1 MFGAGSR
8 LLLTC
13 ACVMLGLATAATQ
26 QTAQQPTFKTGAQ
39 TVAIYTT
46 VTDGEGRLVPDLA
59 REDFEIYDNGK
70 LQPISVF
77 ASENQPVTVVMMLD
91 RSGSVRANFAL
102 VEQAAEAFV
111 RRLSSEDRARVGS
124 FSTTVK
130 LDPEEFTSDYEKLI
144 GIIRSELQPAGPTPL
159 WNAVNVAM
167 SALRGQEGRRV
178 VLVFTDGVDDPRN
191 FNGDRVS
198 HKDVMRRAQAEDVM
212 VYGIGLESL
221 VPYGGRRAPLPGR
234 GSIGLEPRMIS
245 QKPDEGLAKLAAES
259 GGGYFELA
267 KAEDLRAT
275 FRQVAEELHRQY
287 ALGFEPAKL
296 DGKLHKL
303 EIKVKKPGMT
313 ARARKSY
320 VAEKVNP

>member
-77 ASENQPVTVVMMLD
+77 ASENQPVTVVMMRD

-144 GIIRSELQPAGPTPL
+144 GIIRSELQPAGPT
-159 WNAVNVAM
+159 
-167 SALRGQEGRRV
+167 
-178 VLVFTDGVDDPRN
+178 D
-191 FNGDRVS
+191 
-198 HKDVMRRAQAEDVM
+198 
-212 VYGIGLESL
+212 
-221 VPYGGRRAPLPGR
+221 
-234 GSIGLEPRMIS
+234 
-245 QKPDEGLAKLAAES
+245 
-259 GGGYFELA
+259 
-267 KAEDLRAT
+267 
-275 FRQVAEELHRQY
+275 
-287 ALGFEPAKL
+287 
-296 DGKLHKL
+296 
-303 EIKVKKPGMT
+303 
-313 ARARKSY
+313 RKS
-320 VAEKVNP
+320 VV

>member
-1 MFGAGSR
+1 MFGARSR
-8 LLLTC
+8 FLLTC
-13 ACVMLGLATAATQ
+13 ACVVLGLATAATQ
-26 QTAQQPTFKTGAQ
+26 QTQQPTFKTGAQ

-46 VTDGEGRLVPDLA
+46 VTDSDGRLVPDLG

-70 LQPISVF
+70 LQSISVF
-77 ASENQPVTVVMMLD
+77 ASENQPVTVALMLD

-102 VEQAAEAFV
+102 VEEAAEAFV
-111 RRLSSEDRARVGS
+111 RRLAPDDRARVGS
-124 FSTTVK
+124 FSVDIR
-130 LDPEEFTSDYEKLI
+130 LDPEDFTSDYEKLI

-167 SALRGQEGRRV
+167 TALRGQEGRRV

-198 HKDVMRRAQAEDVM
+198 HKEVMRRAQAEDVM
-212 VYGIGLESL
+212 VYGVGLESL

-234 GSIGLEPRMIS
+234 GSLGMEPRMIS
-245 QKPDEGLAKLAAES
+245 QKPDEGLSKLAAES

-275 FRQVAEELHRQY
+275 FRRVAEELHRQY
-287 ALGFEPAKL
+287 ALGFEPSKL

-303 EIKVKKPGMT
+303 EVRVKKPGMT

-320 VAEKVNP
+320 VADKVNP

>member
-1 MFGAGSR
+1 MFGARSR
-8 LLLTC
+8 LLLTS

-26 QTAQQPTFKTGAQ
+26 QTPQQPTFKTGAQ

-46 VTDGEGRLVPDLA
+46 VTDSDGRLVPDLT

-77 ASENQPVTVVMMLD
+77 ASENQPVTVAMMLD
-91 RSGSVRANFAL
+91 RSASVRANFSL
-102 VEQAAEAFV
+102 VQEAAEAFV
-111 RRLSSEDRARVGS
+111 RRLGPEDRARVGS
-124 FSTTVK
+124 FSTTIK
-130 LDPEEFTSDYEKLI
+130 LDPEEFTSDYEKLV

-159 WNAVNVAM
+159 WAAVNVAM
-167 SALRGQEGRRV
+167 TALRGEEGRRV
-178 VLVFTDGVDDPRN
+178 VLVFTDGVDESRN
-191 FNGDRVS
+191 FDGPRVS
-198 HKDVMRRAQAEDVM
+198 HKDVMRRAQSEDVM
-212 VYGIGLESL
+212 VYGVGLESQ

-234 GSIGLEPRMIS
+234 GSLGMEPRMIS
-245 QKPDEGLAKLAAES
+245 QRPDEGLSKLAAES

-275 FRQVAEELHRQY
+275 FRRVAEELHRQY
-287 ALGFEPAKL
+287 ALGFEPTKL

-303 EIKVKKPGMT
+303 EVKVKKPGMT

-320 VAEKVNP
+320 VADKVSP

>member
-1 MFGAGSR
+1 MFGARSR

-26 QTAQQPTFKTGAQ
+26 QTPPQPTFKTGAQ

-46 VTDGEGRLVPDLA
+46 VTDAEGRLVPDLT

-77 ASENQPVTVVMMLD
+77 ASEDQPVTVAMMLD
-91 RSGSVRANFAL
+91 RSASVRPNFSL
-102 VEQAAEAFV
+102 VQEAAEVFV
-111 RRLSSEDRARVGS
+111 RRLGPDDRARVGS
-124 FSTTVK
+124 FSTTIK
-130 LDPEEFTSDYEKLI
+130 LDPEEFTGDYEKLV

-159 WNAVNVAM
+159 WSAVNVAM
-167 SALRGQEGRRV
+167 SALRGEEGRRV
-178 VLVFTDGVDDPRN
+178 VLVFTDGVDESRN
-191 FNGDRVS
+191 FDGPRSS
-198 HKDVMRRAQAEDVM
+198 HKDVMQRAQSEDVM
-212 VYGIGLESL
+212 VYGVGLEGQ

-234 GSIGLEPRMIS
+234 GSLGMEPRMIS
-245 QKPDEGLAKLAAES
+245 QRPDEGLSKLAAES

-275 FRQVAEELHRQY
+275 FRRVAEELHRQY

-303 EIKVKKPGMT
+303 EVKVKKPGMT